1 MRKRLLTLF
10 LCLLVAASCCGVL
23 FVANGAFSAG
33 VVAKAENQNDL
44 ENNALNGKSDDSPSN
59 LWKGENSKRTNEAF
73 AANNFQNNLTVNNVC
88 YKINESESSL
98 FAADF
103 AARNAKNTA
112 IEGEFSTTAQ
122 SCCVMERSSGRI
134 LFEKNAH
141 LELPMASTTKIVTAL
156 AVLNNCLNLEKVV
169 KIPRQACG
177 VEGSSIYLREG
188 EHLTVRELL
197 LGLMLRSGNDCAVAL
212 ALEISGSVEKFAAL
226 MNQTAA
232 SLGCTESNFVTPH
245 GLHHENHYTS
255 AADLAKIT
263 CAALQNEDFRQIVG
277 TQRAKISNEGMD
289 YPRVLI
295 NKNKLLASFDGADG
309 VKTGY
314 TKKAGRCFV
323 GSATRSGMQV
333 VVVVLN
339 CGPMFEETAQM
350 LNTAFSTYTLQN
362 VIPKHKLCGAEY
374 VQGKPTYYYCEE
386 AYYYPLKS
394 SEKAT
399 LKITLEKDVKQAEVF
414 VNDKIVHVQQLK
426 GL

>member
-1 MRKRLLTLF
+1 MKKIIVLAL
-10 LCLLVAASCCGVL
+10 LCLLI
-23 FVANGAFSAG
+23 SATFCS
-33 VVAKAENQNDL
+33 V
-44 ENNALNGKSDDSPSN
+44 
-59 LWKGENSKRTNEAF
+59 AF
-73 AANNFQNNLTVNNVC
+73 AANGTLC
-88 YKINESESSL
+88 SETS
-98 FAADF
+98 
-103 AARNAKNTA
+103 RNAKLAFAASNVAETDRQTYCANDALQNKNGTSNKTA
-112 IEGEFSTTAQ
+112 SVSSNIASTLENKISLSAANFALASTQNAVVEGEFSTTAQ
-122 SCCVMERSSGRI
+122 ACCVMERSSERV

-141 LELPMASTTKIVTAL
+141 QALPMASTTKIVTAL
-156 AVLNNCLNLEKVV
+156 TVLNNCANLERVV
-169 KIPRQACG
+169 EVPRQACG

-212 ALEISGSVEKFAAL
+212 ALEIGGSVENFAAL

-245 GLHHENHYTS
+245 GLHDENHYTT

-263 CAALQNEDFRQIVG
+263 CAALNNEDFRQIVG

-289 YPRVLI
+289 YQRVLI

-323 GSATRSGMQV
+323 GSATRNGMGV

-350 LNTAFSTYTLQN
+350 LNTAFATYTLQN

-374 VQGKPTYYYCEE
+374 IKGKPTYYFCEE

-399 LKITLEKDVKQAEVF
+399 LKITLEKNVKQAEVF
-414 VNDKIVHVQQLK
+414 VDGARVHVQQLK
-426 GL
+426 SQK

>member
-1 MRKRLLTLF
+1 MQNKNGTSNKT
-10 LCLLVAASCCGVL
+10 ASVSSNI
-23 FVANGAFSAG
+23 AST
-33 VVAKAENQNDL
+33 L
-44 ENNALNGKSDDSPSN
+44 ENKISLS
-59 LWKGENSKRTNEAF
+59 
-73 AANNFQNNLTVNNVC
+73 AANFALASTQNAVV
-88 YKINESESSL
+88 
-98 FAADF
+98 
-103 AARNAKNTA
+103 
-112 IEGEFSTTAQ
+112 EGEFSTTAQ
-122 SCCVMERSSGRI
+122 ACCVMERSSERV

-141 LELPMASTTKIVTAL
+141 QALPMASTTKIVTAL
-156 AVLNNCLNLEKVV
+156 TVLNNCANLERVV
-169 KIPRQACG
+169 EVPRQACG

-212 ALEISGSVEKFAAL
+212 ALEIGGSVENFAAL

-245 GLHHENHYTS
+245 GLHDENHYTT

-263 CAALQNEDFRQIVG
+263 CAALNNEDFRQIVG

-289 YPRVLI
+289 YQRVLI

-323 GSATRSGMQV
+323 GSATRNGMGV

-350 LNTAFSTYTLQN
+350 LNTAFATYTLQN

-374 VQGKPTYYYCEE
+374 IKGKPTYYFCEE

-399 LKITLEKDVKQAEVF
+399 LKITLEKNVKQAEVF
-414 VNDKIVHVQQLK
+414 VDGARVHVQQLK
-426 GL
+426 SQK